1 MDSAKPLDCQEA
13 LGMESGAIS
22 DVQITASSFHKNQDR
37 YAAYYGRLHLRAS
50 GRHSGAWSASKDDV
64 NVWLQIDLNGT
75 HRVTRLATQGRNGN
89 YKQWVT
95 EYQLQFSKNTVS
107 FIFYTGHERNLTKV
121 K

>member
-1 MDSAKPLDCQEA
+1 MDSAKPLECHEA

-22 DVQITASSFHKNQDR
+22 DVQITASSFHNNKDK

-50 GRHSGAWSASKDDV
+50 GKHGGAWSASKDDV
-64 NVWLQIDLNGT
+64 SAWLQIDLNGT
-75 HRVTRLATQGRNGN
+75 YRVTRLATQGRNGN

-95 EYQLQFSKNTVS
+95 EYQLQYSNNTES